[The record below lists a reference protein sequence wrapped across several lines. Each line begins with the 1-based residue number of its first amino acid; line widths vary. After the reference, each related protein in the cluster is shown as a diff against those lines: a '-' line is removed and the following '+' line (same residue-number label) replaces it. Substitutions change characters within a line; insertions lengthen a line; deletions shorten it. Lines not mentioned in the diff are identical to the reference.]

1 MKAMRRFIKR
11 DDSAET
17 MPIASSLPRT
27 VFERYEKLAGDIGV
41 PKATIFRRAVCKYLQ
56 DMEERQL
63 DNPFTSDSPQ
73 RQ

>member
-1 MKAMRRFIKR
+1 MKAMRRFITR

-17 MPIASSLPRT
+17 MPIASSLPRA
-27 VFERYEKLAGDIGV
+27 VFKRYEKLAGDIGV

-63 DNPFTSDSPQ
+63 DNPFAANPTKHQ
-73 RQ
+73 